1 MDRTQ
6 HYNEAVRLLVAARIT
21 QDNLDDADLAGM
33 SDVAIANRWQLIATT
48 IATAQV
54 HATLCAAPLGARLP
68 IRVDDRSHLVE
79 VAGVR

>member
-6 HYNEAVRLLVAARIT
+6 HYNEAVRLLVAARIS
-21 QDNLDDADLAGM
+21 QDSLEDEQLNGL

-54 HATLCAAPLGARLP
+54 HATLCAAPLAS
-68 IRVDDRSHLVE
+68 RSHLVE

>member
-6 HYNEAVRLLVAARIT
+6 HYNEAVRLLVAARIS
-21 QDNLDDADLAGM
+21 QDSLATDELAGM
-33 SDVAIANRWQLIATT
+33 TEAAIAARQQLIATT

-54 HATLCAAPLGARLP
+54 HATLCAAPYGPRLP
-68 IRVDDRSHLVE
+68 VRLDDRSHLVE